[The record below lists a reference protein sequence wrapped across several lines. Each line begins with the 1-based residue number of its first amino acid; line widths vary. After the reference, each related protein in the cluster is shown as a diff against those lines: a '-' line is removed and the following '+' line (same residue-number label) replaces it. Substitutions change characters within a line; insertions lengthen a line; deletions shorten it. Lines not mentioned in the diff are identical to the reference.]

1 MHISKDQRLDAISG
15 RDQMAEKP
23 PTEEASRR
31 FRTPA
36 CYSILGYLARQKAKR
51 KNIDT
56 GEGIGRG
63 AGSENRER
71 TEEGI
76 PPEL

>member
-23 PTEEASRR
+23 PSEEASRR

-36 CYSILGYLARQKAKR
+36 CYSILVSGKAE
-51 KNIDT
+51 
-56 GEGIGRG
+56 GEK
-63 AGSENRER
+63 ER
-71 TEEGI
+71 Y
-76 PPEL
+76 

>member
-1 MHISKDQRLDAISG
+1 MPAPRCNIRARSDGRKATNGRSKQTL
-15 RDQMAEKP
+15 P
-23 PTEEASRR
+23 
-31 FRTPA
+31 
-36 CYSILGYLARQKAKR
+36 
-51 KNIDT
+51 DT
-56 GEGIGRG
+56 GMLQHIGIFGKAEGEEIGRG

>member
-51 KNIDT
+51 NKNDT

-63 AGSENRER
+63 ANDERKVDSISEQ
-71 TEEGI
+71 
-76 PPEL
+76 